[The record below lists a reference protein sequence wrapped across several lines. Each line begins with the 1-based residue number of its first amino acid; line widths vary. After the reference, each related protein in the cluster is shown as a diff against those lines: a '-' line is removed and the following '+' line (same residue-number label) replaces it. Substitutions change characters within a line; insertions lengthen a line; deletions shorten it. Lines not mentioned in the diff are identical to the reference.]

1 MIREI
6 AIVQAIEA
14 DSLLVTTELKSGCS
28 GCAQQSNCGAGI
40 ISKAFSDRRA
50 EFRVA
55 KPAGMQ
61 FKPGEQIELLLPEQM
76 LTRASLLIYGVP
88 LLALLGTALIAQ
100 LLLGMSEG
108 SAILLSLVG
117 FAGSFWGLKRWF
129 QMRDVK
135 VSQLLQ
141 VQQMH

>member
-1 MIREI
+1 MIREV
-6 AIVQAIEA
+6 AIIKTVEQ
-14 DSLLVTTELKSGCS
+14 DTLLVTTELKSGCS

-55 KPAGMQ
+55 KPAGMN
-61 FKPGEQIELLLPEQM
+61 FTAGEQIELLLPEQM

-88 LLALLGTALIAQ
+88 LMALLITAIVAQ
-100 LLLGMSEG
+100 LLFGISEG
-108 SAILLSLVG
+108 RAILLSLAG
-117 FAGSFWGLKRWF
+117 FAASFWGLKRWF

-141 VQQMH
+141 VQQLH

>member
-1 MIREI
+1 MIREVAVI
-6 AIVQAIEA
+6 QAIEA
-14 DSLLVTTELKSGCS
+14 DTLLVSTELKSGCS

-50 EFRVA
+50 EFRVG
-55 KPAGMQ
+55 KPAGMN
-61 FKPGEQIELLLPEQM
+61 FKVGEQIELLMPEQM

-88 LLALLGTALIAQ
+88 LVALLTTALIAQ
-100 LLLGMSEG
+100 LLLGISEG
-108 SAILLSLVG
+108 KAILLSLFG
-117 FAGSFWGLKRWF
+117 FAASFWGLKRWF